1 MEKTYNKLSL
11 LFFVVFAM
19 AGASCEPSQGD
30 LPCINV
36 HKNYPEKQTPI
47 TEFADISYVHLDA
60 QDRDYLFSGTIN
72 DVTESTIVVFDR
84 SSGSV
89 LFFTRDGRPK
99 SRFNRSGRGP
109 GEYAPISMLRAIYD
123 EDSDEVFLFV
133 SEFGFATGSSILVY
147 SSTGEYKRTLSL
159 PKGIMPFYPI
169 EFDAQSLFFYDD
181 RKRLDKSRKLP
192 NREDLRYAHPYNSDY
207 YRVSKAD
214 GSVLESVDFA
224 DDDIFWMSRS
234 SAGSRTT
241 ASMSRVGKA
250 ASGLYICH
258 AEVDTVFFY
267 DGALRPV
274 ICKTPL
280 VSDLDSKTILS
291 NFVDAG
297 RYQFVQTSIPYDFL
311 QVPREKWPKYEAYYT
326 HDTRSGEIFRQK
338 ISLPEY
344 KDKVLHVSSYHTHYI
359 GKEALTIFSLNMI
372 ELKEAYDAGRLSG
385 KLKALVGRLDE
396 DVDNIY
402 LFARFK

>member
-19 AGASCEPSQGD
+19 AGASCEPSQGN

-133 SEFGFATGSSILVY
+133 SEFGSATGSSILVY

-159 PKGIMPFYPI
+159 PKGIVPFYPI
-169 EFDAQSLFFYDD
+169 EFDAQSLFFYDE
-181 RKRLDKSRKLP
+181 RKRLDKSRKLY
-192 NREDLRYAHPYNSDY
+192 NREVLRYSHSYNSDY

-214 GSVLESVDFA
+214 GSVLGSVDFA
-224 DDDIFWMSRS
+224 DDDIFWMSQSRV
-234 SAGSRTT
+234 GSTT
-241 ASMSRVGKA
+241 KASVSRVGKA

-258 AEVDTVFFY
+258 ADVDTVFLY
-267 DGALRPV
+267 DGALHPV

-297 RYQFVQTSIPYDFL
+297 RYQFIQTSTPYDGA
-311 QVPREKWPKYEAYYT
+311 QVPREDWPKYEAYYT
-326 HDTRSGEIFRQK
+326 HDTHTGEIFRQK

-344 KDKVLHVSSYHTHYI
+344 KDKVLHISSYHT
-359 GKEALTIFSLNMI
+359 
-372 ELKEAYDAGRLSG
+372 
-385 KLKALVGRLDE
+385 
-396 DVDNIY
+396 
-402 LFARFK
+402 

>member
-1 MEKTYNKLSL
+1 MEKIYNKLCL

-36 HKNYPEKQTPI
+36 HNNYPEKETPI
-47 TEFADISYVHLDA
+47 TEFASISYVHFDT
-60 QDRDYLFSGTIN
+60 QDRNYLFRGTIN
-72 DVTESTIVVFDR
+72 YVTKNTIVVFDR

-109 GEYAPISMLRAIYD
+109 GEYAPVSIFWAVYD
-123 EDSDEVFLFV
+123 EDHDEVFLFY
-133 SEFGFATGSSILVY
+133 SGFMSGTSSSILVY
-147 SSTGEYKRTLSL
+147 SSTGEYKRTISL
-159 PKGIMPFYPI
+159 PGRIEPFSPI
-169 EFDAQSLFFYDD
+169 EFDAQSLFFYDEQN
-181 RKRLDKSRKLP
+181 RLDKS
-192 NREDLRYAHPYNSDY
+192 NRLLYNMEVPRYSHPYNSDY
-207 YRVSKAD
+207 YRISKAD

-234 SAGSRTT
+234 GRSATT
-241 ASMSRVGKA
+241 ASVSRVGKA

-258 AEVDTVFFY
+258 AEVDTVFLY
-267 DGALRPV
+267 DGDLHPV

-280 VSDLDSKTILS
+280 VSDLESKTILS
-291 NFVDAG
+291 SFVDAG
-297 RYQFVQTSIPYDFL
+297 RYQFVQTSTPYDGA
-311 QVPREKWPKYEAYYT
+311 QVPREDWPKYEAYYT
-326 HDTRSGEIFRQK
+326 YDTHTGEIFRQK

-344 KDKVLHVSSYHTHYI
+344 KDKVLHVFSYHTFYI
-359 GKEALTIFSLNMI
+359 GKETIAIFSIDMV
-372 ELKEAYDAGRLSG
+372 ELKEAYSEGRLNG
-385 KLKALVGRLDE
+385 ELKALVGRLDE

>member
-1 MEKTYNKLSL
+1 MKNLFLILCVL
-11 LFFVVFAM
+11 LA
-19 AGASCEPSQGD
+19 ASCTSCQPPKGD
-30 LPCINV
+30 LPCIDV
-36 HKNYPEKQTPI
+36 HKNYPEKETPI
-47 TEFADISYVHLDA
+47 TEFASISYVHFDT
-60 QDRDYLFSGTIN
+60 QDRDYLFRGTIN
-72 DVTESTIVVFDR
+72 YVTENTIVVFDR
-84 SSGSV
+84 ASGSV

-109 GEYAPISMLRAIYD
+109 GEYMPVSMFWAIYD
-123 EDSDEVFLFV
+123 EDSDEVFLFY
-133 SEFGFATGSSILVY
+133 SGFTSGTGSSILVY

-159 PKGIMPFYPI
+159 PERIEPFTPI
-169 EFDAQSLFFYDD
+169 EFDAQSLFFYDE
-181 RKRLDKSRKLP
+181 RNRLDKEAKLLYNMEVSR
-192 NREDLRYAHPYNSDY
+192 YSHPYNSDY

-234 SAGSRTT
+234 VRST
-241 ASMSRVGKA
+241 ATMASVSRVGKA

-258 AEVDTVFFY
+258 AEVDTVFLY
-267 DGALRPV
+267 DGGALRPM

-297 RYQFVQTSIPYDFL
+297 RYQFVQTSTPYDGF
-311 QVPREKWPKYEAYYT
+311 QVPREDWPKYEAYYT
-326 HDTRSGEIFRQK
+326 HDTHTGEIFRQK

-344 KDKVLHVSSYHTHYI
+344 KDKVLHVHSYPTFYI
-359 GKEALTIFSLNMI
+359 GKETITFFSLDMV
-372 ELKEAYDAGRLSG
+372 ELKEAYSEGRLSG
-385 KLKALVGRLDE
+385 QLKALVGQLDE